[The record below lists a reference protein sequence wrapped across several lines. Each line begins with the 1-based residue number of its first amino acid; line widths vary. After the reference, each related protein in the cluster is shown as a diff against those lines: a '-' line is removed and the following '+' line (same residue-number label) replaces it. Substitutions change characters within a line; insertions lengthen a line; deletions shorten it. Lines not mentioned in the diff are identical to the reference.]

1 MAAPIILPILS
12 IFKSA
17 GLNQARSALLGA
29 SKDFGDLAG
38 SIGKAAGA
46 FSAFSALTSAQAFT
60 LQSVEITQRYER
72 NLLALQ
78 QVFEN
83 MTPAM
88 RSFGKE
94 IEAYGLS
101 QSQAAQASVF
111 LGSVLKQYG
120 FTVEESAGQTQ
131 KLIKLAQDLA
141 VTYGYDV
148 QEALLAITALFRG
161 EYDPIEKF
169 GVAMKQN
176 EVNARVAADGMGDL
190 EGAALANAQ
199 ATARLTMLFERAGDS
214 MGAFERASNTLY
226 AAQQRVAAGMENLQI
241 AFGAPLQ
248 EPLAAVQN
256 AFAEIIANEGPGIV
270 DIGEALGGAL
280 EALSPAIINIVE
292 VLVEL
297 LQPFEQIINI
307 VAKLLEVAFIPLNIV
322 LDLLVMA
329 LNGLNKVLDLV
340 SLGMSFL
347 EDSVN
352 KFLADAAPG
361 FQAFIDDLVANSKII
376 QFFIDLG
383 EEIEKGGKTLDDFLT
398 RQENNKYTE
407 ASRDMA
413 MLENATRNYSSVLG
427 DTAEELSNFELALQ
441 EMGMGAEEAK
451 DKLTGLDSV
460 LYDIEEAAR
469 KSQVSDAF
477 EDMGFSA
484 SQIEYFLTKPDW
496 YQIFTQIS
504 RLAKLAALD
513 INKAFSTSLGGSA
526 MILNAQAELKKLLES
541 DLGGD
546 PEAPSSPAKKAAK
559 DYVKAFTNGIREEA
573 EKQSARAQLATLG
586 ASAGLIEKILN
597 TDGWKKVW
605 LSIKNGTLSVKELQK
620 AFNASADGAKEL
632 QDASDAAAEA
642 AARQAEA
649 ARNLFIEEQQRLAEV
664 VANMRELEKELKD
677 ISVLDMMPSQ
687 AEMGQYE
694 SSVSEQFK
702 NIKSTIQ
709 KAFDNKA
716 ILRKA
721 YDELMA
727 YADRE
732 QAVLQG
738 IARQRDDVAERYNL
752 AKALIEEYQG
762 VFRGALNL
770 TSLLNQIESR
780 SKKVT
785 VTQFTEGVV
794 KMGSSLRGLRVTLT
808 KEWEEQVEETINKS
822 QGLVQKFQE
831 MATKARAFAENL
843 RILRD
848 MGLNPM
854 LFNQLVQAGV
864 EAGGETAQALV
875 DGGKATV
882 DEVSSLFAEI
892 DSLGATLG
900 EEVARSLYGDG
911 VDMSKSLLEGLKS
924 LETQYELAG
933 ISLAKAFTTKFNE
946 MVTEAVG
953 KAIQALHTVVQ
964 SPGAPQVSTGT
975 DITGMPQVVIA
986 PQIPIQMPSTVIV
999 PEGTRLQP
1007 NPYTPVPG
1015 GSPFAGSSIVI
1026 NVKTDATQSNAI
1038 VGKTIGN
1045 VLTSYVRTGGRV
1057 EYGMQ

>member
-17 GLNQARSALLGA
+17 GLNQARQALLGA

-38 SIGKAAGA
+38 SIGRAAGA

-60 LQSVEITQRYER
+60 LQAVEITQRYER

-78 QVFEN
+78 QVFES
-83 MTPAM
+83 MTPEM
-88 RSFGKE
+88 RRFTRE
-94 IEAYGLS
+94 VEAYGLS

-120 FTVEESAGQTQ
+120 FSVEESASQTQ
-131 KLIKLAQDLA
+131 RLVKLAQDLA

-226 AAQQRVAAGMENLQI
+226 AAQQRVQAGMENLQI

-270 DIGEALGGAL
+270 DIGESLGSAL
-280 EALSPAIINIVE
+280 EKLSPTIIKVVE

-297 LQPFEQIINI
+297 IQPLSQLIDII
-307 VAKLLEVAFIPLNIV
+307 AGALEIAFIPLNLV
-322 LDLLVMA
+322 LDTLSIA
-329 LNGLNKVLDLV
+329 LNALNKVLDLGTIAFGFINDSIQKLV
-340 SLGMSFL
+340 DGAANQFLAWL
-347 EDSVN
+347 EDV
-352 KFLADAAPG
+352 
-361 FQAFIDDLVANSKII
+361 SKDSQFI
-376 QFFIDLG
+376 QFLISLA
-383 EEIEKGGKTLDDFLT
+383 EEIDKAGKVLDDFIT

-427 DTAEELSNFELALQ
+427 DTVQELSNFELALQ

-460 LYDIEEAAR
+460 LYDIEEATR
-469 KSQVSDAF
+469 KSQVSEAF

-496 YQIFTQIS
+496 YKIFNQIS

-513 INKAFSTSLGGSA
+513 VNKAFSTSLGGSA

-559 DYVKAFTNGIREEA
+559 DYVKAFTNGIRDEA

-605 LSIKNGTLSVKELQK
+605 LSIKNGTLSVTELQK
-620 AFNASADGAKEL
+620 AFNASADGAREL
-632 QDASDAAAEA
+632 QDASEAAAEA
-642 AARQAEA
+642 AERQAEA
-649 ARNLFIEEQQRLAEV
+649 ARNMFIEEQARLAEV
-664 VANMRELEKELKD
+664 VAAMRELEKELKD
-677 ISVLDMMPSQ
+677 VSVLDMMPSQ

-716 ILRKA
+716 ILREA
-721 YDELMA
+721 YDALMA
-727 YADRE
+727 YANQE
-732 QAVLQG
+732 AASLQG
-738 IARQRDDVAERYNL
+738 MARQRDDFANRYNL

-770 TSLLNQIESR
+770 TSLLNQIETK
-780 SKKVT
+780 SKKT
-785 VTQFTEGVV
+785 TITQFTEGVV
-794 KMGSSLRGLRVTLT
+794 KMGNSLKGLRVTLK

-843 RILRD
+843 RKLRD
-848 MGLNPM
+848 MELNPM

-875 DGGKATV
+875 DGGIEAVK
-882 DEVSSLFAEI
+882 EVSGLFEEI
-892 DSLGATLG
+892 DALGAGLG

-911 VDMSKSLLEGLKS
+911 VKMSQGLLEGLKS
-924 LETQYELAG
+924 LENQYELAG
-933 ISLAKAFTTKFNE
+933 INLAKAFTTKFNE

-953 KAIQALHTVVQ
+953 KAIQALHNVAQ
-964 SPGAPQVSTGT
+964 APGAPQVSTGT
-975 DITGMPQVVIA
+975 DVTGMPQVIIA

-1007 NPYTPVPG
+1007 SPYTPVPG
-1015 GSPFAGSSIVI
+1015 GSPFPGTNIVI

-1045 VLTSYVRTGGRV
+1045 VLTSYVKTGGMV
-1057 EYGMQ
+1057 AI

>member
-17 GLNQARSALLGA
+17 GLNQARTALLGA

-78 QVFEN
+78 QVFES

-88 RSFGKE
+88 RTFSKE
-94 IEAYGLS
+94 VEAYGLS

-120 FTVEESAGQTQ
+120 FTIEESASQTQ
-131 KLIKLAQDLA
+131 RLVKLAQDLA

-226 AAQQRVAAGMENLQI
+226 AAQQRVQAGIENLQI

-256 AFAEIIANEGPGIV
+256 AFAQIIDTEGPGIV
-270 DIGEALGGAL
+270 DIGESLGDALTK
-280 EALSPAIINIVE
+280 LSPAIVNVVE

-297 LQPFEQIINI
+297 IQPLEQLIDI
-307 VAKLLEVAFIPLNIV
+307 VARLLEIAFIPLNLV
-322 LDLLVMA
+322 LDTLGIA
-329 LNGLNKVLDLV
+329 LNALNKLLDLGTIAFDFINASIQKLVDGAGNQFLIWLQDV
-340 SLGMSFL
+340 S
-347 EDSVN
+347 EDSVIIS
-352 KFLADAAPG
+352 FLM
-361 FQAFIDDLVANSKII
+361 S
-376 QFFIDLG
+376 LG
-383 EEIEKGGKTLDDFLT
+383 EELEKGAKRLDDFIA
-398 RQENNKYTE
+398 RQENNKFTE
-407 ASRDMA
+407 TSRDLA
-413 MLENATRNYSSVLG
+413 MLENATRNFNKVLG
-427 DTAEELSNFELALQ
+427 DTVPELSNYELALQ
-441 EMGMGAEEAK
+441 EMGRGSEEAK
-451 DKLTGLDSV
+451 DSLTGIESV
-460 LYDIEEAAR
+460 LYDIEEATR
-469 KSQVSDAF
+469 KSQVSTAF
-477 EDMGFSA
+477 KEIGFNA

-496 YQIFTQIS
+496 YNIFNQIS

-526 MILNAQAELKKLLES
+526 MILNAQAELKKLLEA
-541 DLGGD
+541 DLGGNPD
-546 PEAPSSPAKKAAK
+546 APSSPAKKAAK
-559 DYVKAFTNGIREEA
+559 DYVKAFTNGIRDEA
-573 EKQSARAQLATLG
+573 EKQSARTQLATLG

-605 LSIKNGTLSVKELQK
+605 LSIKNGTLSVTELQK

-642 AARQAEA
+642 AERQAEA
-649 ARNLFIEEQQRLAEV
+649 ARKMFEEEQARLAKIVET
-664 VANMRELEKELKD
+664 MRELEQELKD
-677 ISVLDMMPSQ
+677 VSVLDMMPSV

-716 ILRKA
+716 ILADA
-721 YDELMA
+721 YNELMA
-727 YADRE
+727 YADAE

-738 IARQRDDVAERYNL
+738 IARQRDDVANRYQL
-752 AKALIEEYQG
+752 AKALIEEYQT

-770 TSLLNQIESR
+770 SSLLNSIEEK
-780 SKKVT
+780 SKKTT

-794 KMGSSLRGLRVTLT
+794 RMGKGLREFRVTLT
-808 KEWEEQVEETINKS
+808 KEWEEQVSETVNKS
-822 QGLVQKFQE
+822 QALVQKFQE
-831 MATKARAFAENL
+831 MATKARAFAQNL
-843 RILRD
+843 RSLRD

-864 EAGGETAQALV
+864 VAGGETAQALV
-875 DGGKATV
+875 DGGAEAV
-882 DEVSSLFAEI
+882 NEVSSLFKEI
-892 DSLGATLG
+892 DELGGNLG

-911 VDMSKSLLEGLKS
+911 VKMGQGLLEGLKS
-924 LETQYELAG
+924 LENQYELAG
-933 ISLAKAFTTKFNE
+933 ISLAKAFTTKFND
-946 MVTEAVG
+946 MVTIAVAN
-953 KAIQALHTVVQ
+953 AIQALQKVTQPELEVR
-964 SPGAPQVSTGT
+964 SGYDA
-975 DITGMPQVVIA
+975 TGMPQVILA
-986 PQIPIQMPSTVIV
+986 PDIPASM
-999 PEGTRLQP
+999 
-1007 NPYTPVPG
+1007 PG
-1015 GSPFAGSSIVI
+1015 GIFVGPNVDGLMPFGPSPFTPIPGGNPFPTTTINI
-1026 NVKTDATQSNAI
+1026 NVKTDATTSNAM
-1038 VGKTIGN
+1038 VGKQLGSII
-1045 VLTSYVRTGGRV
+1045 TSYVETGGLV
-1057 EYGMQ
+1057 AI

>member
-17 GLNQARSALLGA
+17 GLNQARTALLGA

-46 FSAFSALTSAQAFT
+46 FSAFSALAGAQAFT
-60 LQSVEITQRYER
+60 LESVELTQRYER

-78 QVFEN
+78 QVFET
-83 MTPAM
+83 MTPEM
-88 RSFGKE
+88 RRFGAE
-94 IEAYGLS
+94 VEAYGLS
-101 QSQAAQASVF
+101 QSQAAQSAVF

-176 EVNARVAADGMGDL
+176 EVNARVAADGMADL

-199 ATARLTMLFERAGDS
+199 AQARLTMLFERAGDS

-226 AAQQRVAAGMENLQI
+226 AAQQRVAAGMQNLQI

-256 AFAEIIANEGPGIV
+256 AFADIIANEGPGII

-280 EALSPAIINIVE
+280 EALSPAFINIAQI
-292 VLVEL
+292 LVEL
-297 LQPFEQIINI
+297 IQPLEQLINI

-322 LDLLVMA
+322 LDLVGSA
-329 LNGLNKVLDLV
+329 LSGLNKVLDLV

-347 EDSVN
+347 ETSIN
-352 KFLADAAPG
+352 KFLTGAAPG
-361 FQAFIDDLVANSKII
+361 LQAFLDDVVENSKII
-376 QFFIDLG
+376 QFFISLSEELG
-383 EEIEKGGKTLDDFLT
+383 KGGKALDDFLA
-398 RQENNKYTE
+398 RQENNKLTE
-407 ASRDMA
+407 TSRDMA
-413 MLENATRNYSSVLG
+413 MLENATRNFGKVLG
-427 DTAEELSNFELALQ
+427 DTVPELSTFETALQ
-441 EMGMGAEEAK
+441 EMGRGAEEAK
-451 DKLTGLDSV
+451 DTLTGLDSV
-460 LYDIEEAAR
+460 LYDIEEATR
-469 KSQVSDAF
+469 KSEVSEAF
-477 EDMGFSA
+477 KEIGFSA

-496 YQIFTQIS
+496 YNIFNQIS

-513 INKAFSTSLGGSA
+513 VNKAFSTSLGGSA
-526 MILNAQAELKKLLES
+526 MILNAQAELKKLL
-541 DLGGD
+541 DANLGGGSPD
-546 PEAPSSPAKKAAK
+546 APSSPAKKAAK

-573 EKQSARAQLATLG
+573 EKQSAATQLATLG

-620 AFNASADGAKEL
+620 AFNATADGAREL
-632 QDASDAAAEA
+632 QDASEAAAEA
-642 AARQAEA
+642 AERQAEA
-649 ARNLFIEEQQRLAEV
+649 ARNMFIMEQERIAEI
-664 VANMRELEKELKD
+664 VANMRELEKELK
-677 ISVLDMMPSQ
+677 SVAVLDMMPSQ

-694 SSVSEQFK
+694 ASVSEQFK

-716 ILRKA
+716 ILREA

-732 QAVLQG
+732 QTVLQG

-770 TSLLNQIESR
+770 TSLLNTIESK

-794 KMGSSLRGLRVTLT
+794 KMGNSLKGLRVTLT

-843 RILRD
+843 RTLRD

-882 DEVSSLFAEI
+882 DEVSGLFAEI
-892 DSLGATLG
+892 DALGATLG

-924 LETQYELAG
+924 LESQYELAG

-946 MVTEAVG
+946 MVTDAVG
-953 KAIQALHTVVQ
+953 KAIAALQNVAQA
-964 SPGAPQVSTGT
+964 PGAPQVSTGT
-975 DITGMPQVVIA
+975 DVTGMPQVIIA

-999 PEGTRLQP
+999 PEGTNLQP
-1007 NPYTPVPG
+1007 NPFTPVPG

-1045 VLTSYVRTGGRV
+1045 VLTSYVKTGGMV
-1057 EYGMQ
+1057 AI